1 LILAP
6 ENISKTIQNA
16 KSGQQL
22 AFSNLLD
29 TFWNDVYS
37 FQLLRTKNE
46 LEAED
51 ITIETFSKAFD
62 KINSYKEEFV
72 FKTWLITISKN
83 LHIDLLRKQKRSLE
97 NNTFSYQN
105 SAGESEVLDSTPT
118 AEDQLIQQQNLADL
132 LTEIKKLKPAYQKVI
147 NLRYFNEM
155 SYAEMALVLEEPVNN
170 IKVKALR
177 ARKLLSELIRN
188 KPLFKAF
195 IPIVYYIC

>member
-83 LHIDLLRKQKRSLE
+83 LHIDLLRKRKRSLE

-105 SAGESEVLDSTPT
+105 TTGESEVLDSTPS

-155 SYAEMALVLEEPVNN
+155 NYAEMALELGEPVNN

-188 KPLFKAF
+188 KPL
-195 IPIVYYIC
+195 I

>member
-1 LILAP
+1 MILAP

-62 KINSYKEEFV
+62 
-72 FKTWLITISKN
+72 
-83 LHIDLLRKQKRSLE
+83 
-97 NNTFSYQN
+97 
-105 SAGESEVLDSTPT
+105 
-118 AEDQLIQQQNLADL
+118 
-132 LTEIKKLKPAYQKVI
+132 
-147 NLRYFNEM
+147 
-155 SYAEMALVLEEPVNN
+155 
-170 IKVKALR
+170 
-177 ARKLLSELIRN
+177 
-188 KPLFKAF
+188 
-195 IPIVYYIC
+195 

>member
-22 AFSNLLD
+22 AYSNLLD

-188 KPLFKAF
+188 KPL
-195 IPIVYYIC
+195 I

>member
-147 NLRYFNEM
+147 NLRYLNEM

-188 KPLFKAF
+188 KPS
-195 IPIVYYIC
+195 I

>member
-1 LILAP
+1 MILAP

-97 NNTFSYQN
+97 NNTFSYKN

-188 KPLFKAF
+188 KPS
-195 IPIVYYIC
+195 I

>member
-83 LHIDLLRKQKRSLE
+83 LHIDLLRRQKRSLE

-105 SAGESEVLDSTPT
+105 SSGESEVLDSTPS

-155 SYAEMALVLEEPVNN
+155 SYAEMALELGEPVNN

-188 KPLFKAF
+188 KPL
-195 IPIVYYIC
+195 I

>member
-37 FQLLRTKNE
+37 FQLLRAKNE

-105 SAGESEVLDSTPT
+105 TTGESEVLDSTPT

-155 SYAEMALVLEEPVNN
+155 SYAEMALELGEPVNN

-188 KPLFKAF
+188 KPS
-195 IPIVYYIC
+195 I

>member
-105 SAGESEVLDSTPT
+105 SAGESEVLDRTPT

-188 KPLFKAF
+188 KPL
-195 IPIVYYIC
+195 I

>member
-132 LTEIKKLKPAYQKVI
+132 LTEIKKLKPAYRKVI

-188 KPLFKAF
+188 KPS
-195 IPIVYYIC
+195 I

>member
-1 LILAP
+1 MILAP

-105 SAGESEVLDSTPT
+105 TTGESEVLDSTPS

-155 SYAEMALVLEEPVNN
+155 SYAEMALELGEPVNN

-188 KPLFKAF
+188 KHL
-195 IPIVYYIC
+195 I

>member
-155 SYAEMALVLEEPVNN
+155 SYAEMALVLGEPVNN

-188 KPLFKAF
+188 KPS
-195 IPIVYYIC
+195 I

>member
-177 ARKLLSELIRN
+177 ARKLLSELIMN
-188 KPLFKAF
+188 KPS
-195 IPIVYYIC
+195 I

>member
-105 SAGESEVLDSTPT
+105 TTGESEVLDSTPT

-155 SYAEMALVLEEPVNN
+155 SYAEMALELGEPVNN

-188 KPLFKAF
+188 KPS
-195 IPIVYYIC
+195 I

>member
-1 LILAP
+1 MILAP

-105 SAGESEVLDSTPT
+105 TTGESEVLDSTPT

-155 SYAEMALVLEEPVNN
+155 SYAEMALELGEPVNN

-188 KPLFKAF
+188 KPS
-195 IPIVYYIC
+195 I

>member
-1 LILAP
+1 MILAP

-177 ARKLLSELIRN
+177 ARKLLYELIRN
-188 KPLFKAF
+188 KPS
-195 IPIVYYIC
+195 I

>member
-1 LILAP
+1 MILAP

-37 FQLLRTKNE
+37 FQLLRAKNE

-105 SAGESEVLDSTPT
+105 TTGESEVLDSTPT

-155 SYAEMALVLEEPVNN
+155 SYAEMALELGEPVNN

-188 KPLFKAF
+188 KPS
-195 IPIVYYIC
+195 I

>member
-1 LILAP
+1 MILAP

-83 LHIDLLRKQKRSLE
+83 LHIDLLRRQKRSLE

-105 SAGESEVLDSTPT
+105 SSGESEVLDSTPS

-155 SYAEMALVLEEPVNN
+155 SYAEMALELGEPVNN

-188 KPLFKAF
+188 KPL
-195 IPIVYYIC
+195 I

>member
-155 SYAEMALVLEEPVNN
+155 SYAEMALVLGEPVNN

-188 KPLFKAF
+188 KPL
-195 IPIVYYIC
+195 I

>member
-1 LILAP
+1 MILAP

-62 KINSYKEEFV
+62 KIKSYKEEFV

-105 SAGESEVLDSTPT
+105 NTGESEVLDSTPS

-155 SYAEMALVLEEPVNN
+155 SYAEMALELGEPVNN

-188 KPLFKAF
+188 KPL
-195 IPIVYYIC
+195 I

>member
-1 LILAP
+1 MILAP

-62 KINSYKEEFV
+62 KINGYKEEFV

-188 KPLFKAF
+188 KPS
-195 IPIVYYIC
+195 I

>member
-1 LILAP
+1 MILAP

-29 TFWNDVYS
+29 TFWSDVYS

-188 KPLFKAF
+188 KPL
-195 IPIVYYIC
+195 I

>member
-1 LILAP
+1 MILAP

-72 FKTWLITISKN
+72 FKTWLIAISKN

-155 SYAEMALVLEEPVNN
+155 SYAEMALVLGEPVNN

-188 KPLFKAF
+188 KPS
-195 IPIVYYIC
+195 I

>member
-1 LILAP
+1 
-6 ENISKTIQNA
+6 
-16 KSGQQL
+16 
-22 AFSNLLD
+22 
-29 TFWNDVYS
+29 
-37 FQLLRTKNE
+37 
-46 LEAED
+46 
-51 ITIETFSKAFD
+51 
-62 KINSYKEEFV
+62 V

-83 LHIDLLRKQKRSLE
+83 LHIDLLRRQKRSLE

-105 SAGESEVLDSTPT
+105 TSGESEVLDSTPS

-155 SYAEMALVLEEPVNN
+155 SYAEMALELGEPVNN

-188 KPLFKAF
+188 KPL
-195 IPIVYYIC
+195 I

>member
-1 LILAP
+1 MILAP

-177 ARKLLSELIRN
+177 ARKLLSELSRN
-188 KPLFKAF
+188 KTS
-195 IPIVYYIC
+195 I

>member
-1 LILAP
+1 MILAP

-83 LHIDLLRKQKRSLE
+83 LHIDLLRRQKRSLE

-105 SAGESEVLDSTPT
+105 TSGESEVLDSTPS

-155 SYAEMALVLEEPVNN
+155 SYAEMALELGEPVNN

-188 KPLFKAF
+188 KPL
-195 IPIVYYIC
+195 I

>member
-62 KINSYKEEFV
+62 KINSFKEEFV

-105 SAGESEVLDSTPT
+105 NTGESEVLDSTPS

-155 SYAEMALVLEEPVNN
+155 SYAEMALELGEPVNN

-188 KPLFKAF
+188 KPL
-195 IPIVYYIC
+195 I

>member
-1 LILAP
+1 MILAP

-105 SAGESEVLDSTPT
+105 TTGESEVLDSTPS

-188 KPLFKAF
+188 KPL
-195 IPIVYYIC
+195 I

>member
-1 LILAP
+1 MILAP
-6 ENISKTIQNA
+6 ENISKTIRNA

-62 KINSYKEEFV
+62 KINSFKEEFV

-105 SAGESEVLDSTPT
+105 NTGESEVLDTTPS

-155 SYAEMALVLEEPVNN
+155 SYAEMALELGEPVNN

-188 KPLFKAF
+188 KPL
-195 IPIVYYIC
+195 I

>member
-1 LILAP
+1 MILAP

-155 SYAEMALVLEEPVNN
+155 SYAEMALELGEPVNN

-188 KPLFKAF
+188 KPS
-195 IPIVYYIC
+195 I

>member
-1 LILAP
+1 MILAP

-62 KINSYKEEFV
+62 KISSYKEEFV

-83 LHIDLLRKQKRSLE
+83 LHIDLLRKRKRSLE

-105 SAGESEVLDSTPT
+105 TTGESEVLDSTPS

-155 SYAEMALVLEEPVNN
+155 SYAEMALELGEPVNN

-188 KPLFKAF
+188 KPL
-195 IPIVYYIC
+195 I

>member
-1 LILAP
+1 MILAP

-62 KINSYKEEFV
+62 KINSFKEEFV

-105 SAGESEVLDSTPT
+105 NTGESEVLDTTPS

-155 SYAEMALVLEEPVNN
+155 SYAEMALELGEPVNN

-188 KPLFKAF
+188 KPL
-195 IPIVYYIC
+195 I

>member
-1 LILAP
+1 MILAP

-72 FKTWLITISKN
+72 FKTWIITISKN

-105 SAGESEVLDSTPT
+105 TTGESEVLDSTPS

-155 SYAEMALVLEEPVNN
+155 SYAEMALELGEPVNN

-188 KPLFKAF
+188 KPL
-195 IPIVYYIC
+195 I

>member
-1 LILAP
+1 MILAP

-188 KPLFKAF
+188 KPL
-195 IPIVYYIC
+195 I

>member
-1 LILAP
+1 MILAP

-62 KINSYKEEFV
+62 KINSFKEEFV

-97 NNTFSYQN
+97 NNTFSYQ
-105 SAGESEVLDSTPT
+105 STTGESEVLDSTPS

-155 SYAEMALVLEEPVNN
+155 SYAEMALELGEPVNN

-188 KPLFKAF
+188 KPL
-195 IPIVYYIC
+195 I

>member
-1 LILAP
+1 MILAP

-62 KINSYKEEFV
+62 KINSFKEEFV

-83 LHIDLLRKQKRSLE
+83 LHIDLLRRQKRSLE

-105 SAGESEVLDSTPT
+105 TSGESEVLDSTPS

-155 SYAEMALVLEEPVNN
+155 SYAEMALELGEPVNN

-188 KPLFKAF
+188 KPL
-195 IPIVYYIC
+195 I

>member
-1 LILAP
+1 MILAP

-62 KINSYKEEFV
+62 KINSFKEEFV

-105 SAGESEVLDSTPT
+105 NTGESEVLDSTPS

-155 SYAEMALVLEEPVNN
+155 SYAEMALELGEPVNN

-177 ARKLLSELIRN
+177 ARKVLSELIRN
-188 KPLFKAF
+188 KPL
-195 IPIVYYIC
+195 I

>member
-1 LILAP
+1 MILAP

-105 SAGESEVLDSTPT
+105 TTGESEVLDSTPS

-155 SYAEMALVLEEPVNN
+155 SYAEMALELGEPVNN
-170 IKVKALR
+170 IKVRALR

-188 KPLFKAF
+188 KPL
-195 IPIVYYIC
+195 I